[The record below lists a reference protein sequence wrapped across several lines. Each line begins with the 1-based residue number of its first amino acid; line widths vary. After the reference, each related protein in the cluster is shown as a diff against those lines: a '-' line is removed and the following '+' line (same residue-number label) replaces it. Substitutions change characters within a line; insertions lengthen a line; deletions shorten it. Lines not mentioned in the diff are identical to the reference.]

1 MKQNHDRIGHTKKK
15 KTNNREQRIRG
26 DREKK
31 KSSKMEKKDGSG
43 NPNGLKQVSWCKRRA
58 CETSF

>member
-31 KSSKMEKKDGSG
+31 KAQKWRKKMVLGI
-43 NPNGLKQVSWCKRRA
+43 RMA
-58 CETSF
+58 